1 MGIVTAEA
9 GMVGLKDLKP
19 FYMRIFPS
27 ARRRLLK
34 LPAIRR
40 QLQMDLRDFVRT
52 IGPSLGDVYSMK
64 NMDWAAFQH
73 SSRQESRGNLKLE

>member
-1 MGIVTAEA
+1 
-9 GMVGLKDLKP
+9 MVGLKDLKP

-34 LPAIRR
+34 LPGLRR
-40 QLQMDLRDFVRT
+40 QLQIDLREFVRT

-64 NMDWAAFQH
+64 KMDWAAFQQT
-73 SSRQESRGNLKLE
+73 SRQELRANLKLE

>member
-1 MGIVTAEA
+1 
-9 GMVGLKDLKP
+9 MVGLKDLQP

-34 LPAIRR
+34 LPAMRR
-40 QLQMDLRDFVRT
+40 QLQMDIREFVKT

-64 NMDWAAFQH
+64 NMDWAAFQQN
-73 SSRQESRGNLKLE
+73 SRQELRSSLKQE

>member
-1 MGIVTAEA
+1 
-9 GMVGLKDLKP
+9 MVGLKDLQP

-34 LPAIRR
+34 LPAMRR
-40 QLQMDLRDFVRT
+40 QLQMDMREFVKT

-64 NMDWAAFQH
+64 TMDWAAFQQN
-73 SSRQESRGNLKLE
+73 SRQELRSSLKQE